1 MADKQPSFAE
11 RTKQMRDSAN
21 TLIRM
26 ADAITDIGE
35 ALHAEA
41 DRIAAAE
48 KRFAARDRKPR
59 NTKASR

>member
-11 RTKQMRDSAN
+11 RTKQMRESAN

-26 ADAITDIGE
+26 ADALTDIGD

-41 DRIAAAE
+41 DHMAAAE
-48 KRFAARDRKPR
+48 KRFAERNAKR